1 MVNNEIVKIIVFYG
15 KQYSSREVDLNALFI
30 KTPTHKLFSHIF
42 NTEELATIQKN
53 KIRVSFT
60 SQQIHFDD
68 PIGIIK
74 IKIQNE
80 IGKIL
85 SLEEMYLFC
94 LKEETIDLFK
104 TYQLITQQKQ
114 IELTHTRLSQF
125 IRNLVRDTNGKQTDF
140 PLSKQSYSYQDLLD
154 FNINHTTFWATR
166 VLGQSHFINDTE
178 YPFIAN
184 PYDVESYDTST
195 YEKVSRKS
203 ILNVNSKLLLD
214 TGNIIGNNIY
224 LCLAEDVLSAIRA
237 PEEDITLK
245 IYYPYLYLQQITSL
259 NLLFENRPML
269 IENNNKLVN
278 NTDELFDTVTMMY
291 DIHKFKKT
299 DLQYKSIGIKFI
311 QTLIHS
317 EYNKQIPIDTIFKL
331 LHATQ
336 ETPLIKFNSAKQ
348 ENMYR
353 MYADKISTDG
363 RKIPYLNKATI
374 FKLVKNVAK
383 QKMTVAVYIIYK
395 SHEIICE
402 LDETCNTTI
411 SCKFEN
417 TETLEYVET
426 LFREAVNPILL
437 ELKHYFQQ
445 HKYNI
450 LLFDTFTNDNIEIKH
465 IDFQINLPTKGP
477 IDITSFKGC
486 VTSIFNIEST
496 NISKGTHL
504 RFKRV
509 SNFNKRT
516 SQEAFIIEQQ
526 HDGVPAIEILET
538 LVSNYKLSES
548 DAEALIQKIMN
559 ELQIEKGAKRKE
571 KEIKIN
577 PGFKTIISFDKYN
590 LISTIEVFHINNIN
604 YLYTLPIY
612 IDTLIRLSQNKEST
626 KVPSKTIATLCG
638 SKEKEDIVMNPIVK
652 PYNEKEVVN
661 EEDYNVDPVIHQDD
675 INKLKRM
682 DFLFERNDD
691 DYDEDEDE
699 DENDD
704 DREMTGGKNTPP
716 SSLSSLESME
726 SESGSMSNNSNTD
739 NIPDSDTTPDVSP
752 NPPNSSGSDDV
763 DLNVDGLKLK
773 NPYYFQERIQ
783 TREPKLILTEKK
795 GKYQAYSRICQ
806 SNNRRQPVI
815 LTKEEKN
822 KIDKEYKGFLKE
834 EDVIS
839 YGSNPDN
846 QYYYICPRYWCLKT
860 NSVISEADVK
870 AGKCGKIIPA
880 DAKTVKPGHYVY
892 EFYNPPVN
900 NKDYKQY
907 PGFQV
912 DKHPDGYCLPCCF
925 DKWNT
930 KQHLD
935 RRQKCSG
942 NVGTAPDT
950 PKEPATPTQMKEP
963 DTYIK
968 GPEKMPLGSNR
979 WGYLPVAIQKILHE
993 VNADCKISDTNAN
1006 VKENYTCLLRHG
1018 VENNENQSFIA
1029 CIADAIYFARETE
1042 NKTPLPIPS
1051 ISKMKKLISEAITL
1065 DTFGQ
1070 FQNGNLVTDFKKDV
1084 IPNIDKYTTTQT
1096 YSKLNIHNKI
1106 EVDFFHRIVAAYEN
1120 FLDFLQNDE
1129 VVIDYTYLW
1138 DIVCTPNKKLF
1149 AEGVNLIIFEIV
1161 NNDITNNVEL
1171 LCPTNHYSKTFYE
1184 SRKPNLILIKQ
1195 NNYFEPIYS
1204 YRKKRKLISIGKT
1217 FSEYD
1222 PSLSKTLMAVLK
1234 KIIKPHIQ
1242 NKCAPLSSMPETY
1255 IAKSPPLLIDVITI
1269 LNKKGYIIINQVVNY
1284 DNKVIG
1290 ITAKRTRSTTQTVV
1304 TSGFIPCYPSAII
1317 STYDYVYM
1325 IDKDIWNT
1333 YVNTLEFLSMI
1344 ASDSGLHCKPV
1355 FKVVEDEHIV
1365 GILTE
1370 TNQFVQLSVPFLLIE
1385 SNDNLPVWNG
1395 SSETKLDIK
1404 INEKQGD
1411 TERELYIK
1419 QIKLETNFYNVFRNT
1434 IRILLNSD
1442 EHIQLRETL
1451 ESELNTTTTLYQDKL
1466 EKVILLLIK
1475 LTKNKIDFTENK
1487 KYYTKINKNDIS
1499 PCIGNTPSVCKQK
1512 KICSLLKNDTCSL
1525 ILPKINLVTGKNNV
1539 DIYFGKMADEFIR
1552 FSRISG
1558 LILNQNAY
1566 ISFETVDYNLRE
1578 NEILIIQSLLTQE
1591 YFENLTAI
1599 TQNPFVK
1606 YNTRDTARPLRT
1618 IDYDNNIPT
1627 DRTATKKDAI
1637 CKTIEQKIKST
1648 FWRKYF
1654 PITYT
1659 EVEYEKNTFC
1669 SFQFVIDII
1678 QKTTGI
1684 VRTMDEIRL
1693 DLDSEYLKY
1702 LPAYKDKIIDI
1713 LIIEGKKTLGDQVKK
1728 DIISFKHFLFTDDYF
1743 ITPLDMWILIEKY
1756 KIPSIFIS
1764 AKFLLQTKY
1773 EKQIFVGYGSERNN
1787 HTFIFIPG
1795 LRPEEIPNYK
1805 FVQDENKDAV
1815 ISLSNLK
1822 QSETL
1827 NEIHK
1832 AFEKPFT
1839 IEEYLNQYTIIATT
1853 KYVKKNPNKQT
1864 IKGYPINKNNKT
1876 QPVKRSPSPEPYPTP
1891 YPIKSKTPPG
1901 NKSKTPSPKPK
1912 TRKKKGLVYKD
1923 KKTTAKK

>member
-15 KQYSSREVDLNALFI
+15 KQYSSREVDLNSLFI
-30 KTPTHKLFSHIF
+30 QTPTHKLFSHIF
-42 NTEELATIQKN
+42 NTEELATIKKK
-53 KIRVSFT
+53 KIPVSFT
-60 SQQIHFDD
+60 TQQIHFDD

-80 IGKIL
+80 IGKMVSI
-85 SLEEMYLFC
+85 EEMYLFC
-94 LKEETIDLFK
+94 LKNETIDLFK
-104 TYQLITQQKQ
+104 TYQLLTQQKH

-125 IRNLVRDTNGKQTDF
+125 IRNLVRDTNGKPTDF

-154 FNINHTTFWATR
+154 SNINHNTFWTTR
-166 VLGQSHFINDTE
+166 VLGQTHFINDTE

-184 PYDVESYDTST
+184 PYEVESYDTAV

-203 ILNVNSKLLLD
+203 ILNVNTKLLLD
-214 TGNIIGNNIY
+214 TGNIIGHNIY
-224 LCLAEDVLSAIRA
+224 LCLAEDVLNTARV
-237 PEEDITLK
+237 PENITLQ

-259 NLLFENRPML
+259 NVLLENRPML
-269 IENNNKLVN
+269 IENNKKMAN
-278 NTDELFDTVTMMY
+278 NTDDLFDAVTMMY
-291 DIHKFKKT
+291 DIYKLKKT
-299 DLQYKSIGIKFI
+299 DLPYKSVGIKFI

-383 QKMTVAVYIIYK
+383 QKMTVAVYIVYK
-395 SHEIICE
+395 SHEVICE
-402 LDETCNTTI
+402 IDDRCNITI
-411 SCKFEN
+411 SCKFDN
-417 TETLEYVET
+417 TETFEYVET
-426 LFREAVNPILL
+426 LFQEAVNPILL

-445 HKYNI
+445 HNYNI

-465 IDFQINLPTKGP
+465 IDFQINVPTKSP

-486 VTSIFNIEST
+486 ITSIFNIEST
-496 NISKGTHL
+496 NISKGVNL

-526 HDGVPAIEILET
+526 HDGVASTEILEA
-538 LVSNYKLSES
+538 LVSNYNLSET
-548 DAEALIQKIMN
+548 DAETLIQKIMN
-559 ELQIEKGAKRKE
+559 ELQVEKGANRKQ

-577 PGFKTIISFDKYN
+577 PGFKTIISFEKYN
-590 LISTIEVFHINNIN
+590 LISTIDVFHINNIH

-612 IDTLIRLSQNKEST
+612 IDTLIRLSQHKEST
-626 KVPSKTIATLCG
+626 KVSSKTITTLCG
-638 SKEKEDIVMNPIVK
+638 SKEKEDIILNPIVK
-652 PYNEKEVVN
+652 PYNKQDIID
-661 EEDYNVDPVIHQDD
+661 EEDDSDTEVIHQDD
-675 INKLKRM
+675 IDKLKRM
-682 DFLFERNDD
+682 DFLFERDDD
-691 DYDEDEDE
+691 DYEEDED
-699 DENDD
+699 DEN
-704 DREMTGGKNTPP
+704 RNTYGGKKNTPP
-716 SSLSSLESME
+716 SSLSSLESMD
-726 SESGSMSNNSNTD
+726 SNSTNNNTD
-739 NIPDSDTTPDVSP
+739 GTTDSDASP
-752 NPPNSSGSDDV
+752 NISNSSGNDDV

-822 KIDKEYKGFLKE
+822 KIDKEYKGFLQE

-870 AGKCGKIIPA
+870 AGKCGKILPA

-892 EFYNPPVN
+892 EFYNPPAT
-900 NKDYKQY
+900 NKNYKQY

-942 NVGTAPDT
+942 NVDTSLDTSNMSNKPAPS
-950 PKEPATPTQMKEP
+950 PQMKEP

-968 GPEKMPLGSNR
+968 GPEKMPLGNNR

-1018 VENNENQSFIA
+1018 VENNETQSFIA

-1042 NKTPLPIPS
+1042 NKMPMPIPS
-1051 ISKMKKLISEAITL
+1051 ISKMKQLISQAITL
-1065 DTFGQ
+1065 DTFRQ
-1070 FQNGNLVTDFKKDV
+1070 FQNGNLVADFQKDV
-1084 IPNIDKYTTTQT
+1084 IPNIDKYTATQT
-1096 YSKLNIHNKI
+1096 YKKLNIHDKT
-1106 EVDFFHRIVAAYEN
+1106 EMDFFHRIVASYEN
-1120 FLDFLQNDE
+1120 FLEFLQNDE
-1129 VVIDYTYLW
+1129 EVIDYTYLW

-1149 AEGVNLIIFEIV
+1149 AEGLNLLIFEIV

-1171 LCPTNHYSKTFYE
+1171 LCPTNHYSSTFYE

-1204 YRKKRKLISIGKT
+1204 YKKKGKNLYIGKT

-1242 NKCAPLSSMPETY
+1242 NKCLPLSSIPETY
-1255 IAKSPPLLIDVITI
+1255 TAKSPPLLIDVITL
-1269 LNKKGYIIINQVVNY
+1269 LNKKGYTIINQVVNY
-1284 DNKVIG
+1284 NNKVIG
-1290 ITAKRTRSTTQTVV
+1290 ITAKLTRGTTAIL
-1304 TSGFIPCYPSAII
+1304 SGFVPCYPSSII
-1317 STYDYVYM
+1317 STYDYIYM
-1325 IDKDIWNT
+1325 IDKGIWNT
-1333 YVNTLEFLSMI
+1333 YANTIEFLSI
-1344 ASDSGLHCKPV
+1344 VANNTKLPLKPV

-1385 SNDNLPVWNG
+1385 AEDGLPVWNG
-1395 SSETKLDIK
+1395 SSETVVDIK
-1404 INEKQGD
+1404 INNKQGD
-1411 TERELYIK
+1411 TDRELYIK
-1419 QIKLETNFYNVFRNT
+1419 QIKLETKFYNVFKNT
-1434 IRILLNSD
+1434 IRILLNHD
-1442 EHIQLRETL
+1442 EYVQLRESL
-1451 ESELNTTTTLYQDKL
+1451 EAELSKTNTLYQDKL
-1466 EKVILLLIK
+1466 EKIVSLLMQ
-1475 LTKNKIDFTENK
+1475 LTKNKVDFTENK
-1487 KYYTKINKNDIS
+1487 NYYTKINKNDVS
-1499 PCIGNTPSVCKQK
+1499 PCIGDTPSGCKQK
-1512 KICSLLKNDTCSL
+1512 KVCSLLKNNTCSL
-1525 ILPKINLVTGKNNV
+1525 ILPKVNLVTGKNNI

-1552 FSRISG
+1552 FSRISSF
-1558 LILNQNAY
+1558 ILNQNAY
-1566 ISFETVDYNLRE
+1566 ISFEHLDYNLRE
-1578 NEILIIQSLLTQE
+1578 NEILIMQSLLTQE

-1599 TQNPFVK
+1599 TKNSFVK
-1606 YNTRDTARPLRT
+1606 YNTRDTATPLRT
-1618 IDYDNNIPT
+1618 IDYDNNIPADT
-1627 DRTATKKDAI
+1627 TTAPKNPVN
-1637 CKTIEQKIKST
+1637 CKTTEQKIKST
-1648 FWRKYF
+1648 VWRKYF
-1654 PITYT
+1654 PTTFT
-1659 EVEYEKNTFC
+1659 ELEYEKNGTC

-1678 QKTTGI
+1678 QKATGI
-1684 VRTMDEIRL
+1684 VRTIDEIRL
-1693 DLDSEYLKY
+1693 DLDAEYSKY
-1702 LPAYKDKIIDI
+1702 LPTYKDKIIDI

-1728 DIISFKHFLFTDDYF
+1728 DIISFKHFIFTDDYF
-1743 ITPLDMWILIEKY
+1743 ITPLDIWILIEKY

-1773 EKQIFVGYGSERNN
+1773 TKQIFVGYGRERDN
-1787 HTFIFIPG
+1787 HTFIVIPG

-1805 FVQDENKDAV
+1805 LIQDPNKDAV
-1815 ISLSNLK
+1815 IPLSDLK
-1822 QSETL
+1822 QSATL
-1827 NEIHK
+1827 SEIHH
-1832 AFEKPFT
+1832 AFETAVT
-1839 IEEYLNQYTIIATT
+1839 IEEYLNQYTIISTT
-1853 KYVKKNPNKQT
+1853 KYVKKNPNNRT
-1864 IKGYPINKNNKT
+1864 TKNYKR
-1876 QPVKRSPSPEPYPTP
+1876 PVPPLVPSPVIPV
-1891 YPIKSKTPPG
+1891 KSKTPPK

-1912 TRKKKGLVYKD
+1912 TRKKRGLVYKD
-1923 KKTTAKK
+1923 KKTKANK

>member
-1 MVNNEIVKIIVFYG
+1 MINNEIVKIIVFYG
-15 KQYSSREVDLNALFI
+15 KQYTSREVDLNALFI

-42 NTEELATIQKN
+42 NTEELATIRKD
-53 KIRVSFT
+53 KIKVSFT
-60 SQQIHFDD
+60 TQQIHFDD

-80 IGKIL
+80 FGKL
-85 SLEEMYLFC
+85 VSLEEMYLFC

-104 TYQLITQQKQ
+104 TYNIITQQKHL
-114 IELTHTRLSQF
+114 ELTNTRLSQF
-125 IRNLVRDTNGKQTDF
+125 IRNLVRDTNGKRTNF

-154 FNINHTTFWATR
+154 FNINHKTFWTSR
-166 VLGQSHFINDTE
+166 VLGQSNFINDTE

-184 PYDVESYDTST
+184 PYDVGSYDTSV

-224 LCLAEDVLSAIRA
+224 LCLAEDVLNETRN
-237 PEEDITLK
+237 PEDITLK

-269 IENNNKLVN
+269 IENNKKLVN
-278 NTDELFDTVTMMY
+278 NTDDLFDAVTMMY
-291 DIHKFKKT
+291 DIYKLKKT
-299 DLQYKSIGIKFI
+299 DLPYKSIGIKFI
-311 QTLIHS
+311 QALIHS

-353 MYADKISTDG
+353 IYADKISTDG
-363 RKIPYLNKATI
+363 RKIPYLNKADI

-383 QKMTVAVYIIYK
+383 QKLTVAIYIEYK

-402 LDETCNTTI
+402 IDEICNINI

-417 TETLEYVET
+417 TETLEYVES
-426 LFREAVNPILL
+426 LFQEAVNPILL
-437 ELKHYFQQ
+437 QLKHYFQQ
-445 HKYNI
+445 HNYNI

-465 IDFQINLPTKGP
+465 LDFQINIPTKGP
-477 IDITSFKGC
+477 IDITPFKGC
-486 VTSIFNIEST
+486 ITSVFNIEST
-496 NISKGTHL
+496 NILKGVNL

-516 SQEAFIIEQQ
+516 SQEAFILEQH
-526 HDGVPAIEILET
+526 HDGVSSIEILEA
-538 LVSNYKLSES
+538 LVSNYKLTET
-548 DAEALIQKIMN
+548 DAETLIQKIMN

-577 PGFKTIISFDKYN
+577 PGFKTTILYDKYN
-590 LISTIEVFHINNIN
+590 LISTIEVFHINNIH
-604 YLYTLPIY
+604 YLYILPIY

-638 SKEKEDIVMNPIVK
+638 SNEKEDIILNQIIK
-652 PYNEKEVVN
+652 PYNEEDIVD
-661 EEDYNVDPVIHQDD
+661 EEYDVSPVIHQDD
-675 INKLKRM
+675 IAKLKRM
-682 DFLFERNDD
+682 DFLFEMDD
-691 DYDEDEDE
+691 DYEE
-699 DENDD
+699 DENDENGD
-704 DREMTGGKNTPP
+704 MSGGKNTPP

-726 SESGSMSNNSNTD
+726 SISKNSDVESNAERNTD
-739 NIPDSDTTPDVSP
+739 SDRTPDISP
-752 NPPNSSGSDDV
+752 NPPNSLGSDDV

-815 LTKEEKN
+815 LTKEEKH
-822 KIDKEYKGFLKE
+822 KIDKEYKGFLKD

-880 DAKTVKPGHYVY
+880 DAKSVKPGHYVY

-900 NKDYKQY
+900 NKNYKQY

-930 KQHLD
+930 KQHID

-942 NVGTAPDT
+942 KVGAETSADT
-950 PKEPATPTQMKEP
+950 SDIPKNPTTPTQMKEP

-1042 NKTPLPIPS
+1042 NKMPLPIPS
-1051 ISKMKKLISEAITL
+1051 ISKMKQLISESITL
-1065 DTFGQ
+1065 DTFSQ
-1070 FQNGNLVTDFKKDV
+1070 FQNGNLVTDFKKEEV
-1084 IPNIDKYTTTQT
+1084 VPNIEKYTTTQT
-1096 YSKLNIHNKI
+1096 YAKLNIHDKI
-1106 EVDFFHRIVAAYEN
+1106 EMDFFHRIVAAYEN
-1120 FLDFLQNDE
+1120 FLAFLKDDD

-1149 AEGVNLIIFEIV
+1149 AGGVNLIIFEIV

-1204 YRKKRKLISIGKT
+1204 YKKKGKNLYIGKT

-1242 NKCAPLSSMPETY
+1242 NKCGPLSSIPETY
-1255 IAKSPPLLIDVITI
+1255 TAKPPPLLLVVVAI
-1269 LNKKGYIIINQVVNY
+1269 LNKKECTIIKQVVNY

-1290 ITAKRTRSTTQTVV
+1290 VTAKFMQSTRYMVY
-1304 TSGFIPCYPSAII
+1304 SGFVPCYPSAII
-1317 STYDYVYM
+1317 PTYDYVYM

-1333 YVNTLEFLSMI
+1333 YAETILFLSLL
-1344 ASDSGLHCKPV
+1344 ASKTNLPIKPV

-1365 GILTE
+1365 GVLTE
-1370 TNQFVQLSVPFLLIE
+1370 TNQFVQLSAPFLLIE

-1395 SSETKLDIK
+1395 SSETTLDIK
-1404 INEKQGD
+1404 INNKQGD
-1411 TERELYIK
+1411 TDRELYIK

-1442 EHIQLRETL
+1442 EHIELRETL
-1451 ESELNTTTTLYQDKL
+1451 ETELTKTTTLYQDKL
-1466 EKVILLLIK
+1466 ERVVSLLIE
-1475 LTKNKIDFTENK
+1475 LTKKKIDFTENK
-1487 KYYTKINKNDIS
+1487 NYYTKINKNDIS
-1499 PCIGNTPSVCKQK
+1499 PCIGNTPSECKQK

-1525 ILPKINLVTGKNNV
+1525 ILPKVNLVTGKNNV

-1552 FSRISG
+1552 FSRISS
-1558 LILNQNAY
+1558 LILNQNAF
-1566 ISFETVDYNLRE
+1566 ISFENVDFNLRE
-1578 NEILIIQSLLTQE
+1578 NEILIMQSLLTQE
-1591 YFENLTAI
+1591 YFENLIPATK
-1599 TQNPFVK
+1599 NSFVK
-1606 YNTRDTARPLRT
+1606 YNTRDTAKPLRT

-1627 DRTATKKDAI
+1627 DRTSTTQDAI
-1637 CKTIEQKIKST
+1637 CKTTEQKIKST

-1654 PITYT
+1654 PTSYT
-1659 EVEYEKNTFC
+1659 ELEYEKTVVC
-1669 SFQFVIDII
+1669 SFQFVIELI

-1684 VRTMDEIRL
+1684 VRTIDEIRI
-1693 DLDSEYLKY
+1693 DLDAEYLKY
-1702 LPAYKDKIIDI
+1702 LPTYQNKIIDI
-1713 LIIEGKKTLGDQVKK
+1713 LIIEGKKTLGDQAKK
-1728 DIISFKHFLFTDDYF
+1728 NIISFKHFLFTDDYF
-1743 ITPLDMWILIEKY
+1743 ITPLDVWILVEKY

-1773 EKQIFVGYGSERNN
+1773 TKQIFVGYGSERDK
-1787 HTFIFIPG
+1787 HAFIFIPG
-1795 LRPEEIPNYK
+1795 LRPEEVPNYK
-1805 FVQDENKDAV
+1805 LIQDQNKDAV

-1822 QSETL
+1822 QNASL
-1827 NEIHK
+1827 NEIHN
-1832 AFEKPFT
+1832 AFETPLT
-1839 IEEYLNQYTIIATT
+1839 IEEYLNKYTIIATT
-1853 KYVKKNPNKQT
+1853 KYVKKNPNNQT
-1864 IKGYPINKNNKT
+1864 TKEKYTNNKT
-1876 QPVKRSPSPEPYPTP
+1876 HSVKRTPSPVIPV
-1891 YPIKSKTPPG
+1891 KSKTPPG

-1912 TRKKKGLVYKD
+1912 TRKKRGLVYKD
-1923 KKTTAKK
+1923 KKTRTNK

>member
-1 MVNNEIVKIIVFYG
+1 MYKINHMINNEIVKIIVFYG

-42 NTEELATIQKN
+42 NTEELATIRKD
-53 KIRVSFT
+53 KIKVSFT

-68 PIGIIK
+68 PIGVIK

-80 IGKIL
+80 LGKL
-85 SLEEMYLFC
+85 VSLEEMYLFC

-104 TYQLITQQKQ
+104 TYNLMTQQKR

-125 IRNLVRDTNGKQTDF
+125 IRNLVRDTNGKRTDF
-140 PLSKQSYSYQDLLD
+140 PISKQSYSYQDLLD
-154 FNINHTTFWATR
+154 LNINHNTFWTSR
-166 VLGQSHFINDTE
+166 VLGQSYFINDTE
-178 YPFIAN
+178 YPFVAN
-184 PYDVESYDTST
+184 PYDVESYDISV

-224 LCLAEDVLSAIRA
+224 LCLAEDVLNATTL
-237 PEEDITLK
+237 PEDITLK
-245 IYYPYLYLQQITSL
+245 IYFPYLYLQQITSS
-259 NLLFENRPML
+259 NLLLENRPMIL
-269 IENNNKLVN
+269 ENNKNLVN
-278 NTDELFDTVTMMY
+278 NTDDLFDAVTMMY
-291 DIHKFKKT
+291 DIYKFKKT
-299 DLQYKSIGIKFI
+299 DLPYKSIGIKFI

-317 EYNKQIPIDTIFKL
+317 DYNKQIPIDTIFKL

-353 MYADKISTDG
+353 LYADKISTDG

-383 QKMTVAVYIIYK
+383 QKLTVAVYIEYK

-402 LDETCNTTI
+402 IDERCNTTI

-417 TETLEYVET
+417 TETLDYVET
-426 LFREAVNPILL
+426 LFQEAVNPILL
-437 ELKHYFQQ
+437 QLKQYFQQ
-445 HKYNI
+445 HNYNI

-465 IDFQINLPTKGP
+465 ADFQINIPTKSP
-477 IDITSFKGC
+477 IDITPFKGC
-486 VTSIFNIEST
+486 ITSIFNIEST
-496 NISKGTHL
+496 NISKGVNL

-526 HDGVPAIEILET
+526 HDGVPSGEILEA
-538 LVSNYKLSES
+538 LVSNYKLSET
-548 DAEALIQKIMN
+548 DAETLIQKIMN

-577 PGFKTIISFDKYN
+577 PGFKTTISFDKYN
-590 LISTIEVFHINNIN
+590 LISTIEVFHINQIH
-604 YLYTLPIY
+604 YLYILPIY
-612 IDTLIRLSQNKEST
+612 IDTLIRLSQNKETT
-626 KVPSKTIATLCG
+626 KVPSNTIAKLCG
-638 SKEKEDIVMNPIVK
+638 SKEKEDIVLNPIIK
-652 PYNEKEVVN
+652 PYNQENIIE
-661 EEDYNVDPVIHQDD
+661 EEDDVDPIIHQDD
-675 INKLKRM
+675 IDKLKRM
-682 DFLFERNDD
+682 DFLFEMEDD
-691 DYDEDEDE
+691 DYDEE
-699 DENDD
+699 DENDEKND
-704 DREMTGGKNTPP
+704 MFGGKNTPP
-716 SSLSSLESME
+716 SSLSSLESVE
-726 SESGSMSNNSNTD
+726 SNSNDSNPENTY
-739 NIPDSDTTPDVSP
+739 SDTTPDVSP
-752 NPPNSSGSDDV
+752 NSSADSDEV

-815 LTKEEKN
+815 LTKEEKD

-834 EDVIS
+834 EDIIS

-900 NKDYKQY
+900 NKQYKQY

-935 RRQKCSG
+935 RRKKCSG
-942 NVGTAPDT
+942 TETETDT
-950 PKEPATPTQMKEP
+950 TSDIPKKPSTPPQMKEP

-1042 NKTPLPIPS
+1042 NKMPLPIPS
-1051 ISKMKKLISEAITL
+1051 ISKMKQLISESITL
-1065 DTFGQ
+1065 DTFSQ
-1070 FQNGNLVTDFKKDV
+1070 FQNGNLVADFKKEV

-1096 YSKLNIHNKI
+1096 YAKLNIHNKI
-1106 EVDFFHRIVAAYEN
+1106 ELDFFHRIVASYEN
-1120 FLDFLQNDE
+1120 FLAFLQDDE

-1138 DIVCTPNKKLF
+1138 DIVCSPNKKLF
-1149 AEGVNLIIFEIV
+1149 AGGINLIIFEIV

-1204 YRKKRKLISIGKT
+1204 YKKKGKKLYIGKT

-1242 NKCAPLSSMPETY
+1242 NKCAPLSSIPETY
-1255 IAKSPPLLIDVITI
+1255 TAKPPVLLMDVITI
-1269 LNKKGYIIINQVVNY
+1269 LHKKGYTIIKQVVNY

-1290 ITAKRTRSTTQTVV
+1290 IVATFTIIKNNQRF
-1304 TSGFIPCYPSAII
+1304 SGFVPCYPSSII
-1317 STYDYVYM
+1317 PTYDYVYM

-1333 YVNTLEFLSMI
+1333 YANTLEFLFLL
-1344 ASDSGLHCKPV
+1344 ASNSKLPMKPI

-1365 GILTE
+1365 GVLTE
-1370 TNQFVQLSVPFLLIE
+1370 TNQFVQLSEPFLLIE

-1395 SSETKLDIK
+1395 SSETTLDIK
-1404 INEKQGD
+1404 IKDNKGD
-1411 TERELYIK
+1411 TERELYID
-1419 QIKLETNFYNVFRNT
+1419 QIKLETKFYNVFRNT

-1451 ESELNTTTTLYQDKL
+1451 ESELAITTTLYQDKL
-1466 EKVILLLIK
+1466 EKVISLLIE

-1487 KYYTKINKNDIS
+1487 KYYTKINKNDIL
-1499 PCIGNTPSVCKQK
+1499 PCIGNTPSGCKQNK
-1512 KICSLLKNDTCSL
+1512 MCSLLENNTCSL
-1525 ILPKINLVTGKNNV
+1525 ILPKVNLVTGKNNV

-1552 FSRISG
+1552 FSRISS

-1566 ISFETVDYNLRE
+1566 ISFENVDYNLRE
-1578 NEILIIQSLLTQE
+1578 NEILIMQSLLTQE

-1599 TQNPFVK
+1599 TENSFVK

-1627 DRTATKKDAI
+1627 DRITSKQKDAN
-1637 CKTIEQKIKST
+1637 CKTTEQKIKST

-1654 PITYT
+1654 PTTYT
-1659 EVEYEKNTFC
+1659 ELEYEKTGGC
-1669 SFQFVIDII
+1669 SFQFVIDMI

-1684 VRTMDEIRL
+1684 VRTADEIRI
-1693 DLDSEYLKY
+1693 DLEAEYLQY
-1702 LPAYKDKIIDI
+1702 LPTYQNKIIDI
-1713 LIIEGKKTLGDQVKK
+1713 LIIEGKKTLGDQVRKN
-1728 DIISFKHFLFTDDYF
+1728 IISFKHFIFTDDYF
-1743 ITPLDMWILIEKY
+1743 ITPLDIWILVEKY
-1756 KIPSIFIS
+1756 KIPTIFIS

-1773 EKQIFVGYGSERNN
+1773 TKQIFVGYGSERDN
-1787 HTFIFIPG
+1787 HAFIFIPG

-1805 FVQDENKDAV
+1805 LIQDQNKDPV

-1822 QSETL
+1822 QNATL
-1827 NEIHK
+1827 NEIHT
-1832 AFEKPFT
+1832 AFDAPFT
-1839 IEEYLNQYTIIATT
+1839 IEEYLNQYTIVATT
-1853 KYVKKNPNKQT
+1853 KYVRKNPNNQT
-1864 IKGYPINKNNKT
+1864 TKKVYKHNKT
-1876 QPVKRSPSPEPYPTP
+1876 QPVKRSHSPVLPV
-1891 YPIKSKTPPG
+1891 KSKTPPG

-1923 KKTTAKK
+1923 KKTTRTKK

>member
-15 KQYSSREVDLNALFI
+15 KQYSSREVDLNTLFI

-53 KIRVSFT
+53 KINVSFT
-60 SQQIHFDD
+60 TQQIHFDD
-68 PIGIIK
+68 PIGVIK

-85 SLEEMYLFC
+85 SLEEIYLFC

-104 TYQLITQQKQ
+104 TYQLITQQKH

-125 IRNLVRDTNGKQTDF
+125 IRNLVRDKNGKPTDF
-140 PLSKQSYSYQDLLD
+140 QLSKQSYSYQDLID
-154 FNINHTTFWATR
+154 FNINHTTFWTTR
-166 VLGQSHFINDTE
+166 VLGQSDFINDLE

-184 PYDVESYDTST
+184 PYDVESYDTSV

-224 LCLAEDVLSAIRA
+224 LCLAEDVLNAIRA
-237 PEEDITLK
+237 PDDITLK

-269 IENNNKLVN
+269 LENNKKMAN
-278 NTDELFDTVTMMY
+278 NTDDLFDAVTMMY
-291 DIHKFKKT
+291 DIYKFKKT
-299 DLQYKSIGIKFI
+299 DLQYKSTGIKFI
-311 QTLIHS
+311 QTMIHS

-336 ETPLIKFNSAKQ
+336 ETPLIKFNSSKQ

-383 QKMTVAVYIIYK
+383 QKMTVAVYIVYK

-402 LDETCNTTI
+402 LDESCNITI

-426 LFREAVNPILL
+426 LFQEAVNPILL
-437 ELKHYFQQ
+437 QLKHYFQQ
-445 HKYNI
+445 HNYNI

-465 IDFQINLPTKGP
+465 IDFQINLSTKAP
-477 IDITSFKGC
+477 IDIALFKGC
-486 VTSIFNIEST
+486 ITSIFNIEST
-496 NISKGTHL
+496 NISKGTNL

-526 HDGVPAIEILET
+526 HDGVPSIDILEA
-538 LVSNYKLSES
+538 LVSNYKLSET
-548 DAEALIQKIMN
+548 DAETLIQKIMN
-559 ELQIEKGAKRKE
+559 ELQIENGAKRKE

-577 PGFKTIISFDKYN
+577 PGFKTVISFDKYN
-590 LISTIEVFHINNIN
+590 LISTIDVFHLNHIN

-626 KVPSKTIATLCG
+626 KVPSKTISTLCG
-638 SKEKEDIVMNPIVK
+638 SKEKEDIILNPIVK
-652 PYNEKEVVN
+652 PYTEKDII
-661 EEDYNVDPVIHQDD
+661 EEEYNVDPVIHQDD
-675 INKLKRM
+675 IDKLKRM
-682 DFLFERNDD
+682 DFLFERDDD
-691 DYDEDEDE
+691 DYEE
-699 DENDD
+699 DENDEN
-704 DREMTGGKNTPP
+704 REMSGGKNTPP
-716 SSLSSLESME
+716 SSLSSLESVE
-726 SESGSMSNNSNTD
+726 SDSKNSETD
-739 NIPDSDTTPDVSP
+739 KSSTEKSDTEKSDTESDTSP
-752 NPPNSSGSDDV
+752 YAANSSGSNDV
-763 DLNVDGLKLK
+763 ELNVDGLKLK

-834 EDVIS
+834 SDVIS

-880 DAKTVKPGHYVY
+880 DAKAVKPGHYVY
-892 EFYNPPVN
+892 EFYTPPAN

-942 NVGTAPDT
+942 NVGTATDT
-950 PKEPATPTQMKEP
+950 SDVPQKTATPPQMKEP

-993 VNADCKISDTNAN
+993 VNADCKISDTNTN

-1042 NKTPLPIPS
+1042 NKMPLPIPS
-1051 ISKMKKLISEAITL
+1051 ISKMKQLISEAITL
-1065 DTFGQ
+1065 DTFRQ
-1070 FQNGNLVTDFKKDV
+1070 FQNGNLVADFKKDV

-1096 YSKLNIHNKI
+1096 YAKLNVDDKT
-1106 EVDFFHRIVAAYEN
+1106 EMDFFHRIVAAYEN

-1129 VVIDYTYLW
+1129 GVIDYTYLW

-1149 AEGVNLIIFEIV
+1149 AEGINLIIFEIV

-1195 NNYFEPIYS
+1195 DNYFEPIYS
-1204 YRKKRKLISIGKT
+1204 YKKKGKKLYIGKT

-1242 NKCAPLSSMPETY
+1242 NKCLPLSSIPETY
-1255 IAKSPPLLIDVITI
+1255 TAKPPPLLIDVITI

-1284 DNKVIG
+1284 NNKVIG
-1290 ITAKRTRSTTQTVV
+1290 ITAKLMRKTTAVF
-1304 TSGFIPCYPSAII
+1304 SGFVPCYPSAII
-1317 STYDYVYM
+1317 ATYDYVYM

-1333 YVNTLEFLSMI
+1333 YVNTIEFLSLI
-1344 ASDSGLHCKPV
+1344 ASNTKLPIKPV

-1370 TNQFVQLSVPFLLIE
+1370 TNQFVQLSVPFLLID
-1385 SNDNLPVWNG
+1385 SQDNLPVWNG
-1395 SSETKLDIK
+1395 SSETTLDIK
-1404 INEKQGD
+1404 VNNKQGD

-1434 IRILLNSD
+1434 IRILLNND
-1442 EHIQLRETL
+1442 EHIQLRETI
-1451 ESELNTTTTLYQDKL
+1451 EAEINKKTTLYQDKL
-1466 EKVILLLIK
+1466 EKIVSLLIQ
-1475 LTKNKIDFTENK
+1475 LTKHKIDFTENK
-1487 KYYTKINKNDIS
+1487 NYYTKINKNDIS
-1499 PCIGNTPSVCKQK
+1499 PCIGNTPSDCRQK

-1539 DIYFGKMADEFIR
+1539 TIYFGKMADEFIR
-1552 FSRISG
+1552 FTRISSS
-1558 LILNQNAY
+1558 ILNQNAF

-1578 NEILIIQSLLTQE
+1578 NEILIMQSLLTQE
-1591 YFENLTAI
+1591 YFENLIAVAK
-1599 TQNPFVK
+1599 NGFVK
-1606 YNTRDTARPLRT
+1606 YNTRDTATPLRT

-1627 DRTATKKDAI
+1627 DTTTDTKKDAI
-1637 CKTIEQKIKST
+1637 CKTTEQKIKST

-1654 PITYT
+1654 PTTYT
-1659 EVEYEKNTFC
+1659 ELEYEKSVFC
-1669 SFQFVIDII
+1669 SFQFVINII
-1678 QKTTGI
+1678 QNATGI
-1684 VRTMDEIRL
+1684 VRTMDEIRV
-1693 DLDSEYLKY
+1693 DLDAEYLKY
-1702 LPAYKDKIIDI
+1702 LPTYQNKIIDI

-1728 DIISFKHFLFTDDYF
+1728 EIISFKHFLFTNDYF
-1743 ITPLDMWILIEKY
+1743 ITPFDIWILVEKY

-1773 EKQIFVGYGSERNN
+1773 TKQIFVGHGSEKDN

-1795 LRPEEIPNYK
+1795 LRAEEIPNYK
-1805 FVQDENKDAV
+1805 LIQDQNKESV
-1815 ISLSNLK
+1815 ISLSNLN
-1822 QSETL
+1822 QPATL

-1832 AFEKPFT
+1832 AFETTFT
-1839 IEEYLNQYTIIATT
+1839 IEEYLNQYSIISTT
-1853 KYVKKNPNKQT
+1853 KYVKKNPN
-1864 IKGYPINKNNKT
+1864 NKTTKEFKTNPSNKT
-1876 QPVKRSPSPEPYPTP
+1876 QPVKRTPSPV
-1891 YPIKSKTPPG
+1891 KSKTPPS

-1912 TRKKKGLVYKD
+1912 TRRKKGLVYKD
-1923 KKTTAKK
+1923 KKTTRAKK